1 MEFDALKD
9 LIQII
14 TRNKVK
20 NIEILGNPG
29 PDESRT
35 EALYDGISKGK
46 WTSDDQAANFF
57 FGSNEKDP
65 NYKKLRNKL
74 VRQLIN
80 TSLFIDVNQPMFN
93 ERSKAL
99 YNCYRDF
106 AAANILHL
114 REANKAAVYLMEQI
128 LEQSMKYE
136 FTELV
141 AEITRFLRMRSARS
155 VGDRTK
161 HEYYTELHQ
170 KYEEKRRLELKAL
183 DYYETLINYYIY
195 KRSPNDEVH
204 KLASAYYDE
213 LSPLSTT
220 IDTSQFYYHTFQ
232 IGIIKY
238 MSINDCKT
246 ALKICET
253 ALETLQ
259 RRKNTSRSGLSSIA
273 GQKLACLTQLR
284 IFGDEDGERT
294 AQFTLSL
301 SEEGSYNWFRTL
313 ETYFQYNIYT
323 KQYERA
329 IDVYKQATLHPRFNV
344 LNPNVLDKWQLY
356 GGYLHLLAALGKLT
370 QQNVEEV
377 VGPFKFSKF
386 TNEFEVFDKDKEG
399 MNIPLTLLPMLFSI
413 AKGED
418 FQDTYGRS
426 LDALEKY
433 RKRYLDIDMNRRSA
447 SFLNIL
453 MALGRLKFEQE
464 SAERKIKK
472 EVAILERIP
481 LQVGG
486 QSFAVEVIPYEDLW
500 EMLKTTLKIS

>member
-14 TRNKVK
+14 NRNKVK

-29 PDESRT
+29 QDENRT
-35 EALYDGISKGK
+35 EALYDGISKEK
-46 WTSDDQAANFF
+46 WKSDDEAAKFF
-57 FGSNEKDP
+57 FGSNERDP
-65 NYKKLRNKL
+65 NYKKLRNRL

-80 TSLFIDVNQPMFN
+80 TSLFVDVNQPMFN

-106 AAANILHL
+106 AAANVLHL

-141 AEITRFLRMRSARS
+141 AEITRFLRMRFARS
-155 VGDRTK
+155 VGDRAK
-161 HEYYTELHQ
+161 HEYFTELHQ

-183 DYYETLINYYIY
+183 DYYETLLNYYIH
-195 KRSPNDEVH
+195 KRSPNDEIH
-204 KLASAYYDE
+204 KLATSYYDE
-213 LSPLSTT
+213 LNPLSAT

-238 MSINDCKT
+238 MSINDCKS
-246 ALKICET
+246 ALEICET
-253 ALETLQ
+253 ALSTLQ
-259 RRKNTSRSGLSSIA
+259 AKKNTSRSGLSSIA

-284 IFGDEDGERT
+284 IFGDGDGERT
-294 AQFTLSL
+294 AKFILDL
-301 SEEGSYNWFRTL
+301 SEEGGFNWFRTL
-313 ETYFQYNIYT
+313 ETYFQYNLYT
-323 KQYERA
+323 KQYERS
-329 IDVYKQATLHPRFNV
+329 IDVYIQATQHPRFSV
-344 LNPNVLDKWQLY
+344 LNPNVRDKWQLY
-356 GGYLHLLAALGKLT
+356 GGYLHLLAALGNLAQEK
-370 QQNVEEV
+370 VEAAAGAFRFV
-377 VGPFKFSKF
+377 KF
-386 TNEFEVFDKDKEG
+386 TNEFEVLDKDKEG

-418 FQDTYGRS
+418 FQETYGRS
-426 LDALEKY
+426 LDAVEKY
-433 RKRYLDIDMNRRSA
+433 RKRYLDNDMNRRSA

-453 MALGRLKFEQE
+453 MALGRLKFEKE

-472 EVAILERIP
+472 EVAILEKIP

-500 EMLKTTLKIS
+500 EMLKKNLKLN